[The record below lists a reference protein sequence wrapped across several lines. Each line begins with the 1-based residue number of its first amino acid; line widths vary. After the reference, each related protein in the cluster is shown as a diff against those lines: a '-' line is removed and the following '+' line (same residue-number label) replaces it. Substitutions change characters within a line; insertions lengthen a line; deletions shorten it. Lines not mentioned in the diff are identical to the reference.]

1 MFATYDKQATRIE
14 ARADAAHQKYVLR
27 DAHALLWKGWA
38 REFWEEKREAWR
50 TLRSLRD
57 AARSACD
64 REMGEGHRYPENV
77 KVVKRS
83 CEEAPKHP
91 GNANTTWTILSVLE
105 WVVARIDG
113 KEG

>member
-1 MFATYDKQATRIE
+1 M
-14 ARADAAHQKYVLR
+14 
-27 DAHALLWKGWA
+27 
-38 REFWEEKREAWR
+38 WEEKREAWR
-50 TLRSLRD
+50 TLQSLRD

-77 KVVKRS
+77 KVSTLVAHLNTMNFGAAEKARADAAGKRLADLRVWADDIVKRS
-83 CEEAPKHP
+83 REEAPKHP
-91 GNANTTWTILSVLE
+91 GKANTTWTILSVLE